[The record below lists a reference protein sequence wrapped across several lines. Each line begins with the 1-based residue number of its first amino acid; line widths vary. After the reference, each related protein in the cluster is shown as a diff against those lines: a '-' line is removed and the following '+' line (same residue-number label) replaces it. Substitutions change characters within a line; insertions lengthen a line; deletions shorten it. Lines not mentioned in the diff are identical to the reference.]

1 MSQIIHSRRV
11 ISITEFRKN
20 PIESVNGGEGALAIM
35 SRNQPAFYCIPPEE
49 YGELLELAKQAKKA
63 QSN

>member
-20 PIESVNGGEGALAIM
+20 PVECVNSGKGALAIM
-35 SRNQPAFYCIPPEE
+35 SRNHPAFYCVPPEE
-49 YGELLELAKQAKKA
+49 YGKLLELAELGKKA
-63 QSN
+63 QAS

>member
-1 MSQIIHSRRV
+1 MTQVIHSRRV

-20 PIESVNGGEGALAIM
+20 PVECVNSGEGALAIM
-35 SRNQPAFYCIPPEE
+35 SRNHPAFYCVPAEE
-49 YGELLELAKQAKKA
+49 YGKLLELADIGKKA